1 MNLREFAL
9 SEWFLM
15 CPQDQAPLPFR
26 LPAACIELVSWKISE
41 RVKQWVKVV
50 LALAKGQVLEKHSE
64 AP

>member
-1 MNLREFAL
+1 MR
-9 SEWFLM
+9 
-15 CPQDQAPLPFR
+15 PQGQAPLPFR

-50 LALAKGQVLEKHSE
+50 LALAEGQVLEKHTE